1 MKFSDCVREV
11 GKRFTPTDDT
21 LVAGYLLPKL
31 WGLPLPT
38 HDVTD
43 CDLYGHLE
51 PWQIW
56 SKYGGD
62 DVNGSKVDEERDL
75 YFFTRLKKITEDGK
89 NFDRTIGNNGGKWHG
104 EDSGSHYQTKDGRLK
119 WVVKRFKYRT
129 KEKSKRKRIQAA
141 ATDDHRGRETCG
153 EAGVGWILHE
163 YTLNNIGGLND
174 CVLCRLRR
182 LKKVVNKKK
191 SQRCFAFD
199 CHEVGKKHGSHD
211 IQQEEKK
218 TTATDA
224 TADEIEQVVVEE
236 KKTTTN
242 AADDDDSGFLD
253 VIDFSIESL
262 LENNEDEVEQDDIDF
277 ITQLE
282 SSLENNEDEV
292 EQDDIDFITEIERL
306 LENNDEEMGQLE
318 Y

>member
-51 PWQIW
+51 PWHIW
-56 SKYGGD
+56 SQYGGD

-104 EDSGSHYQTKDGRLK
+104 EDSGSHHQTKDGSLK

-129 KEKSKRKRIQAA
+129 KEKNKRKRIQAA
-141 ATDDHRGRETCG
+141 AATNDHHGRETCG

-163 YTLNNIGGLND
+163 YTLNNIRGLND
-174 CVLCRLRR
+174 YVLCRLRR

-199 CHEVGKKHGSHD
+199 CHEVGKKHGSND
-211 IQQEEKK
+211 IEQGDNLTTEMPTADDAGTGTSSDDDVFDFEAEIERWCSNF
-218 TTATDA
+218 TTETAT
-224 TADEIEQVVVEE
+224 TIVE
-236 KKTTTN
+236 KSSSS
-242 AADDDDSGFLD
+242 DDDSS
-253 VIDFSIESL
+253 DFEA
-262 LENNEDEVEQDDIDF
+262 N
-277 ITQLE
+277 
-282 SSLENNEDEV
+282 
-292 EQDDIDFITEIERL
+292 IERR
-306 LENNDEEMGQLE
+306 
-318 Y
+318 